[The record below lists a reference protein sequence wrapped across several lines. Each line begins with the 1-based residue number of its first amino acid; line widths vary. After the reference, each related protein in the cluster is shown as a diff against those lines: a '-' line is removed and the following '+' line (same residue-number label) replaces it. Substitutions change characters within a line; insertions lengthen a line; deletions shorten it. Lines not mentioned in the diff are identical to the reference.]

1 MGQIMNKPKVSMSA
15 NEIMKEK
22 LTKDWILKD
31 KLQSECNVSEKAN
44 EYYRN

>member
-1 MGQIMNKPKVSMSA
+1 MGQILSKSKGSVSDS
-15 NEIMKEK
+15 EIMKNK

-31 KLQSECNVSEKAN
+31 KLQSECNLSEKAN